1 VADDVTT
8 PLADAVD
15 WFVGRGF
22 TPWSTPGHK
31 RNRELVGDDALLAID
46 APYTS
51 GPDDLRTSADL
62 IGQAERMAAR
72 TFGADWTR
80 FSVHGST
87 HPNQA
92 LCLTAA
98 HEGQQVIVAR
108 TSHKS
113 VMAGLVL
120 SGAEPVWVAPAVD
133 EASGL
138 ALAVPHSQIEDAF
151 ERAPGARAVML
162 VEPSYL
168 GLVSDI
174 EAIAERVHSH
184 GVPLICDQAWGAHLG
199 FHPGTPDTALRRG
212 ADAIAMST
220 HKSIT
225 SFTQGALLHARETGR
240 IDLEKLGAAFDAL
253 LTTSPS
259 AQIYA
264 SIDRAR
270 ALMERRGHELV
281 GRAIATAARAR
292 SLLAAIDG
300 VRVLDEHV
308 REQPSVGGWDPL
320 RLIVDLGATGAN
332 GIEVDR
338 DLRATGISL
347 EGADRTTLI
356 PFLSIADDAGSVDR
370 LVAALEASLTTRR
383 GTGAG
388 AAVSSSAWRIEA
400 EMAMTPREAFFAP
413 RERVSAARAAGRV
426 AAEIT
431 APYPPGIPALAPGE
445 LISSELLEELRAEV
459 AGGARM
465 VGSSDPTLE
474 TLIVVA

>member
-1 VADDVTT
+1 MSDGVTT

-15 WFVGRGF
+15 WFLGEGF

-31 RNRELVGDDALLAID
+31 RNPALIGDDALLALD

-62 IGQAERMAAR
+62 IGQAERMAAHA
-72 TFGADWTR
+72 FGADWAR

-98 HEGQQVIVAR
+98 HEGQKVIVAR

-120 SGAEPVWVAPAVD
+120 SGAEPVWVAPEVD
-133 EASGL
+133 ESSGL
-138 ALAVPHSQIEDAF
+138 ALAVPLSQIVAAF
-151 ERAPGARAVML
+151 ERAPAARAVML

-174 EAIAERVHSH
+174 EAIAEHVHAR
-184 GVPLICDQAWGAHLG
+184 GAPLICDQAWGAHLG

-225 SFTQGALLHARETGR
+225 SFTQGALLLANDDGR
-240 IDLEKLGAAFDAL
+240 LDLEKLGAAFDAL

-292 SLLAAIDG
+292 GMLAAIDG

-320 RLIVDLGATGAN
+320 RLIVDIGATGAN

-338 DLRATGISL
+338 DLRAAGISL

-356 PFLSIADDAGSVDR
+356 PFLSIGDDDGSVDR
-370 LVAALEASLTTRR
+370 LVAALRTSLASRR
-383 GTGAG
+383 GTGSG

-400 EMAMTPREAFFAP
+400 EMVMTPREAFFAR
-413 RERVSAARAAGRV
+413 RERVSAAQAAGRV
-426 AAEIT
+426 AAEIA

-445 LISSELLEELRAEV
+445 RISSELLDELRAEV

-465 VGSSDPTLE
+465 VGASDPTLE
-474 TLIVVA
+474 TLTVVA

>member
-1 VADDVTT
+1 MTPDDGVTT

-31 RNRELVGDDALLAID
+31 RNRELIGDDALLALD

-72 TFGADWTR
+72 AFGADWTR

-98 HEGQQVIVAR
+98 HEGQKVIVAR

-113 VMAGLVL
+113 VMAGPRALRRR
-120 SGAEPVWVAPAVD
+120 A
-133 EASGL
+133 GL
-138 ALAVPHSQIEDAF
+138 GRTRGRRV
-151 ERAPGARAVML
+151 ERARARGPASRRSGTRSHARPDARAVML

-174 EAIAERVHSH
+174 EAIAGLVHER
-184 GVPLICDQAWGAHLG
+184 GLPLICDQAWGAHLG

-225 SFTQGALLHARETGR
+225 SFTQGALLHARDNGR

-270 ALMERRGHELV
+270 ALMERRGRELV
-281 GRAIATAARAR
+281 GRAIETAARAR
-292 SLLAAIDG
+292 ALLAAIDG

-338 DLRATGISL
+338 DLRAAGISL

-356 PFLSIADDAGSVDR
+356 PFLSIADDDGSVDR
-370 LVAALEASLTTRR
+370 LVAALTASLAARR
-383 GTGAG
+383 GTAKRRGGLVVGVADRG
-388 AAVSSSAWRIEA
+388 GDGDD
-400 EMAMTPREAFFAP
+400 
-413 RERVSAARAAGRV
+413 AARGLLRPARARQRRAG
-426 AAEIT
+426 
-431 APYPPGIPALAPGE
+431 
-445 LISSELLEELRAEV
+445 
-459 AGGARM
+459 GGARR
-465 VGSSDPTLE
+465 GRDRRALP
-474 TLIVVA
+474 AGNPRPRAG

>member
-1 VADDVTT
+1 MRDDVTT

-15 WFVGRGF
+15 AFLARGY
-22 TPWSTPGHK
+22 TAWSTPGHK
-31 RNRELVGDDALLAID
+31 RSHALVGDDPLLALD
-46 APYTS
+46 LPYSS
-51 GPDDLRTSADL
+51 GADDLRTSADL
-62 IGQAERMAAR
+62 IGQAERLAAR
-72 TFGADWTR
+72 AFGADWTR

-92 LCLTAA
+92 LCLVAA
-98 HEGQQVIVAR
+98 HEGQRVIVAR

-120 SGAEPVWVAPAVD
+120 SGAEPVWVVPEVD
-133 EASGL
+133 DASGL
-138 ALAVPHSQIEDAF
+138 ALAVPVSQIREAF
-151 ERAPGARAVML
+151 ARAPDARAVLL

-174 EAIAERVHSH
+174 ESTAALTREH

-199 FHPGTPDTALRRG
+199 FHPGTPETALRRG

-225 SFTQGALLHARETGR
+225 SFTQGALLHARATGR
-240 IDLEKLGAAFDAL
+240 IDLEQLGAAFDAL
-253 LTTSPS
+253 ATTSPS

-264 SIDRAR
+264 SIDRSR

-281 GRAIATAARAR
+281 GRAIAVASRAR
-292 SLLAAIDG
+292 ERLGALPG

-308 REQPSVGGWDPL
+308 REHPSVGGWDPL
-320 RLIVDLGATGAN
+320 RLIVDLGASGAD
-332 GIEVDR
+332 GIEIDR
-338 DLRATGISL
+338 DLRAAGISL

-356 PFLSIADDAGSVDR
+356 PFLTIADDDETVDR
-370 LVAALEASLTTRR
+370 LVDELADSLERRR
-383 GTGAG
+383 GTASGP
-388 AAVSSSAWRIEA
+388 AVSSSAWRITPES
-400 EMAMTPREAFFAP
+400 AMTPREAFLAP
-413 RERVSAARAAGRV
+413 RERVSAARAVGRI
-426 AAEIT
+426 AAEIA

-445 LISSELLEELRAEV
+445 RISSELLDELRAEV
-459 AGGARM
+459 AGGTRM
-465 VGSSDPTLE
+465 AGASDPTLE

>member
-1 VADDVTT
+1 VPDDVTT

-15 WFVGRGF
+15 RFLARGY
-22 TPWSTPGHK
+22 TAWSTPGHK
-31 RNRELVGDDALLAID
+31 RSRALVGDDPLLALD
-46 APYTS
+46 LPYTS
-51 GPDDLRTSADL
+51 GADDLRTSADL
-62 IGQAERMAAR
+62 IGQAERLAAR
-72 TFGADWTR
+72 AFGADWTR

-98 HEGQQVIVAR
+98 HEGERVIVAR

-120 SGAEPVWVAPAVD
+120 SGAEPVWVAPDVD
-133 EASGL
+133 ETTGL
-138 ALAVPHSQIEDAF
+138 ALAVPPSQIGAAF
-151 ERAPGARAVML
+151 ERAPDARAVLL

-174 EAIAERVHSH
+174 ESIATLAHER
-184 GVPLICDQAWGAHLG
+184 GAALICDQAWGAHLG
-199 FHPGTPDTALRRG
+199 FHPGTPETALRRG

-225 SFTQGALLHARETGR
+225 SFTQGALLHARATGL

-281 GRAIATAARAR
+281 GQAIGVAARAR
-292 SLLAAIDG
+292 ERLAALDG

-308 REQPSVGGWDPL
+308 REHPSVGGWDPL
-320 RLIVDLGATGAN
+320 RLIVDVGASGAD
-332 GIEVDR
+332 GIELDR
-338 DLRATGISL
+338 DLRAAGISL

-356 PFLSIADDAGSVDR
+356 PFLSIADDDETVAR
-370 LVAALEASLTTRR
+370 LVAALAASLERRR
-383 GTGAG
+383 GTASGP
-388 AAVSSSAWRIEA
+388 AVSSSAWRIA
-400 EMAMTPREAFFAP
+400 PEMVMTPREAFLAP
-413 RERVSAARAAGRV
+413 SVRVGAAAAAGRV
-426 AAEIT
+426 SAEVA

-445 LISSELLEELRAEV
+445 RISAELLDELRAEV

-465 VGSSDPTLE
+465 AGASDPTLE